1 LGQPDLEDLAEKARQ
16 KTFQKGQ
23 FICWQGDHWPYVL
36 YFTSGKV
43 AWVMHSPE
51 GKRQIAFHILAG
63 DVVWGLTLFDEQSMP
78 ATLEVV
84 EDCQAYLWSRDEILP
99 AVSKNV
105 EAVWDV
111 TRVLTSA
118 MRRVREVVYGFAF
131 HTVAGRVARL
141 LLDYYQPAEG
151 EPARRELTLDEMAAA
166 VGTTRE
172 LVCKILYRFADE
184 GMIRINRTEFVFT
197 DPGKLEELAREG

>member
-1 LGQPDLEDLAEKARQ
+1 LENLSEKAHQ
-16 KTFQKGQ
+16 KTYQKGQ
-23 FICWQGDHWPYVL
+23 FICWQGDYWPYVL

-51 GKRQIAFHILAG
+51 GKRQIAFHIQAG
-63 DVVWGLTLFDEQSMP
+63 DVVWGLTLFDEQPMP

-99 AVSKNV
+99 AVSKNI

-141 LLDYYQPAEG
+141 LLDYYQPTAG
-151 EPARRELTLDEMAAA
+151 EPAQRDLTLDEMAAA

-172 LVCKILYRFADE
+172 LVCKVLYRFADE